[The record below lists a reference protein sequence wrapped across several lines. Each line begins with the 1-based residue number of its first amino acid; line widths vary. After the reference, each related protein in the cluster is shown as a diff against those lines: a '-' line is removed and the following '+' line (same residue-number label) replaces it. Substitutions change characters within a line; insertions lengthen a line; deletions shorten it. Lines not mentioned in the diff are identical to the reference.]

1 MQTRKYRGR
10 ARNGLGEG
18 LFKCERW
25 RKGGGQ
31 EGKGPQTDGGGE
43 GWLGEGKRGRAEI
56 EEKTEDLG
64 EKRKLHDNAGDEF
77 PGVICLSSWKKIL
90 KNNKNYSRYLSW
102 LLIFASW
109 TNTEV

>member
-1 MQTRKYRGR
+1 MVWGR
-10 ARNGLGEG
+10 VCSSVSNGG
-18 LFKCERW
+18 
-25 RKGGGQ
+25 KGGGQ
-31 EGKGPQTDGGGE
+31 ERKGPQTDGGGE

-90 KNNKNYSRYLSW
+90 KNNKNYNRYLSW